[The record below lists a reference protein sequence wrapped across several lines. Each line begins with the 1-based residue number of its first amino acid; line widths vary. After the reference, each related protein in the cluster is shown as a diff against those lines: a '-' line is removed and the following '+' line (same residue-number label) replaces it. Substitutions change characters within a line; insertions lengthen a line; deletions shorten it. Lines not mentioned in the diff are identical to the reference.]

1 MQGDIAPRSGR
12 RVVVIGGGWGG
23 ATAAKYVRLHDPSIE
38 VVLIEPNRRF
48 VSCPFS
54 TLVLSGV
61 RTIDSLTFDYGRLRR
76 HGMRVLHE
84 AATGVEPSARR
95 VRVGGGYLAYDRL
108 IVAPG
113 VEFQWEQVDL
123 RGQPQGYLGNQM
135 LLFKSGRRS
144 PGDKALQEM
153 KILMKAIP
161 EATLADLAAYFASR
175 Q

>member
-1 MQGDIAPRSGR
+1 VAAISRTTGSSWPP
-12 RVVVIGGGWGG
+12 GG
-23 ATAAKYVRLHDPSIE
+23 
-38 VVLIEPNRRF
+38 
-48 VSCPFS
+48 
-54 TLVLSGV
+54 
-61 RTIDSLTFDYGRLRR
+61 
-76 HGMRVLHE
+76 
-84 AATGVEPSARR
+84 
-95 VRVGGGYLAYDRL
+95 
-108 IVAPG
+108 
-113 VEFQWEQVDL
+113 EFQWEQVDL